1 MSDDGSQ
8 TMSDDG
14 SLYDELLLDRMDL
27 VGCLTG
33 YEGEVNGHPYV
44 IDAESAVS
52 SLLSFGFW
60 GYSFV

>member
-1 MSDDGSQ
+1 
-8 TMSDDG
+8 MSDDG

-60 GYSFV
+60 GYSLV